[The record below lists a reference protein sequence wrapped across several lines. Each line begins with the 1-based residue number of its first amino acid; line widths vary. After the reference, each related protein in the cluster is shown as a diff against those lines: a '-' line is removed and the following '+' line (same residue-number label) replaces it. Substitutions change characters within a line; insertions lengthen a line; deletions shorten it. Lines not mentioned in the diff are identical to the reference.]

1 MTPFLFFFI
10 IIHFFSTLIMNAII
24 ITSFILPIE
33 SGPNIII
40 YCYFNRGEKNISTT
54 KSNQKPIHPAYHHY
68 INIIIIII
76 VIGVTP
82 SLLLFHTTFKDYYM
96 LIFMVSIVVFVHH
109 RYIIISILKSI
120 SMLIFIIKM

>member
-1 MTPFLFFFI
+1 MTPFLFLLI
-10 IIHFFSTLIMNAII
+10 IIHCFSTLIMNAII
-24 ITSFILPIE
+24 ITSSILPIE

-40 YCYFNRGEKNISTT
+40 YCYFNRGEKNTSTT

-68 INIIIIII
+68 INIIVIVI

-96 LIFMVSIVVFVHH
+96 LIVNRIKN
-109 RYIIISILKSI
+109 INIKDNKT
-120 SMLIFIIKM
+120 FINNDYRVLFT